1 MPAKFVKAD
10 ANSFADSG
18 PSQLRFGDRGRS
30 FTDKAPLK
38 GTQHLLEGC
47 GSEFD
52 SELGACIDGVLVLVG
67 VLPFGGVSVGY
78 LRLRA
83 EVFDIWGICQAASSR
98 GSLPQLDSSV
108 AHNHVFPSL
117 RSVSMSV
124 RATMPATMPAQDEAC
139 RCYVLAQELL
149 PERLEAYLNLGNLR
163 RLRMQVA
170 ITSVSSAFAYEACA
184 IGCATQSHTAMDTD
198 IDTHADTRQG
208 NCRRW
213 RNRNKDKY
221 KHTNSERRTALSL
234 TMCKTLIIALCSASF
249 LARTC

>member
-47 GSEFD
+47 DREFD

-83 EVFDIWGICQAASSR
+83 EVFDLTFGVFARRPRLGAPCANWI
-98 GSLPQLDSSV
+98 V
-108 AHNHVFPSL
+108 ALLTIMFSL
-117 RSVSMSV
+117 R
-124 RATMPATMPAQDEAC
+124 
-139 RCYVLAQELL
+139 
-149 PERLEAYLNLGNLR
+149 
-163 RLRMQVA
+163 
-170 ITSVSSAFAYEACA
+170 
-184 IGCATQSHTAMDTD
+184 
-198 IDTHADTRQG
+198 
-208 NCRRW
+208 
-213 RNRNKDKY
+213 
-221 KHTNSERRTALSL
+221 
-234 TMCKTLIIALCSASF
+234 
-249 LARTC
+249 